1 MSSSSRVRRLAAVMQ
16 GLCDGG
22 IDPEVEHRTPVA
34 LVIGAGSGIGQAVAT
49 KFAKVSESVWAE
61 CKCMHGASISST
73 SYGVGVVCFN

>member
-22 IDPEVEHRTPVA
+22 IDPEVDHRTPVA

-49 KFAKVSESVWAE
+49 KFAKVSESVWADRVHASA
-61 CKCMHGASISST
+61 CMVHRFLQQAAE
-73 SYGVGVVCFN
+73 